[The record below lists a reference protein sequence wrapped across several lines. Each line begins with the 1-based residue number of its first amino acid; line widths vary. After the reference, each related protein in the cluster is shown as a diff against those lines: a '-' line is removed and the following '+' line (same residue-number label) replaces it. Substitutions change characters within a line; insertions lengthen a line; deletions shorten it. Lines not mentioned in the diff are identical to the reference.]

1 MRERR
6 GRDAGRDEGG
16 GVLESSIDLQLLH
29 RAASAYYSDGLRQ
42 AEVAQRLGI
51 SRPTVSKLLAEARRI
66 GMVRIEVLD
75 VPSEDLTELA
85 REVREMLGV
94 EKVLIAPG
102 DQRTRDYRGLGALLG
117 EEVLLISS
125 GTTTHAVS
133 RVPGLPELPGVI
145 VAPTVGGQQEPDP
158 TFQTNEI
165 VRTFSDR
172 TGAQPQFIFAP
183 ALPSPSLWSSLQ
195 ADPSFRSI
203 TELWGRAR
211 VLVTGIGSPYDERAA
226 LTSVV
231 PREDPSLGGAS
242 GDVCLYFYDEAGETI
257 EFPGSDRLIRPSLEQ
272 LRAIPSSIALA
283 ADPAKAVSIRAGAR
297 TGLFTTL
304 VTDAP
309 TAEAILAAG

>member
-1 MRERR
+1 M
-6 GRDAGRDEGG
+6 
-16 GVLESSIDLQLLH
+16 LESSIDLQLLH

-42 AEVAQRLGI
+42 AQVAERLGV

-75 VPSEDLTELA
+75 PPSVDLVGLA
-85 REVREMLGV
+85 GEVRALLGI

-102 DQRTRDYRGLGALLG
+102 DQRQRDYRGLGDLLG
-117 EEVLLISS
+117 EELRTLGLRRGDVLLISS

-133 RVPGLPELPGVI
+133 RIPGLPELPGVV

-195 ADPSFRSI
+195 ADPSFQAI
-203 TELWGRAR
+203 TELWARAR
-211 VLVTGIGSPYDERAA
+211 VLVTGIGSPYDDRAA
-226 LTSVV
+226 MTSVV
-231 PREDPSLGGAS
+231 PREDPGLQGAA
-242 GDVCLYFYDEAGETI
+242 GDVCLYFYDETGRTL
-257 EFPGSDRLIRPSLEQ
+257 EFPGSDRILRPSLAQ

-283 ADPAKAVSIRAGAR
+283 VDVEKAPSIRSGAR

-304 VTDAP
+304 ITDVP
-309 TAEAILAAG
+309 TAEAVLRAG

>member
-1 MRERR
+1 M
-6 GRDAGRDEGG
+6 
-16 GVLESSIDLQLLH
+16 LESSIDLQLLH

-85 REVREMLGV
+85 REVRELLGV

-102 DQRTRDYRGLGALLG
+102 DQRSRDYRGLGDLLG
-117 EEVLLISS
+117 EELRRLALRRGEVLLISS

-231 PREDPSLGGAS
+231 PREDPSLRGAS

-257 EFPGSDRLIRPSLEQ
+257 EFSGFDRLIRPSLEQ